1 MLTYIKITNFA
12 LIENAELEFG
22 RGFNV
27 VTGESGAGKSILM
40 GAVELLLGGR
50 VDKNIIRSGCDR
62 CTVTGSVNIPAEL
75 HSAVAEKL
83 DEAGIPLDSNDTEL
97 QFRRVITAGS
107 VRNFLNDTPV
117 SAKLLSDI
125 GGMLIDLHGANEQI
139 SLLIPARQLELL
151 DRFAGNDGLRQE
163 CAAIYRRLEDL
174 HNEQLEFEKEL
185 PDAAEV
191 SRLEL
196 ILEDI
201 NQVNPAPGEDED
213 ITAKFNLAS
222 NSRQVLE
229 NSGMMIEALT
239 DGENSLADQ
248 LGTIYRKLLEL
259 SKSDEKSIA
268 PMLELCDSIQESVS
282 TLSADISAMAD
293 KVDLDAEALAAL
305 ESRLSSLYTLKR
317 RYGPT
322 LEQVLE
328 QKADA
333 ENRIRLHKE
342 SQARREAFA
351 AQKKE
356 LQTQLVNKAKELSA
370 CRQEKARELTKQVQE
385 KARTIGLEK
394 CTVSA
399 AFDSIQP
406 GANGCDH
413 MEFYF
418 SANAGEDPMPLRR
431 IASSGELSRLM
442 LALKTVLADADAVP
456 VVVFDEID
464 ANIGG
469 ETATRVGRELHALG
483 QKRQVLC
490 ISHQALVAAQ
500 ADSHFCVEKYSDA
513 ERTTSHSRLLTPA
526 ERPAEL
532 GRMLGGGDS
541 ALTHAKAILK
551 DVMQQAEK

>member
-50 VDKNIIRSGCDR
+50 VDKNIIRSGSDR
-62 CTVTGSVNIPAEL
+62 CTVSGSVAIPAEL
-75 HSAVAEKL
+75 QQEIAGKL
-83 DEAGIPLDSNDTEL
+83 EESGIPCENGAEL
-97 QFRRVITAGS
+97 QLRRVITANS

-117 SAKLLSDI
+117 SAKLLGDI

-139 SLLIPARQLELL
+139 SLLVPARQLELL
-151 DRFAGNDGLRQE
+151 DRFAGNAELRQA
-163 CAAIYRRLEDL
+163 CAAVHSRLESL
-174 HNEQLEFEKEL
+174 RAERELFEKDL
-185 PDAAEV
+185 PDSAEV

-201 NQVNPAPGEDED
+201 NAVNPAPGEDGE

-229 NSGMMIEALT
+229 SSGMMINALT
-239 DGENSLADQ
+239 DGENTVADQ
-248 LGTIYRKLLEL
+248 MGSIYRKLLEL
-259 SKSDEKSIA
+259 SKSDEKSIS
-268 PMLELCDSIQESVS
+268 PLLELCDTIQESIS
-282 TLSADISAMAD
+282 TLSENISAMAD

-322 LEQVLE
+322 LEQVLT
-328 QKADA
+328 QKEAA
-333 ENRIRLHKE
+333 KNRLALHKE
-342 SQARREAFA
+342 SKARREAFA
-351 AQKKE
+351 
-356 LQTQLVNKAKELSA
+356 
-370 CRQEKARELTKQVQE
+370 RQEKELLEELKDKAKTLSVCRQDKAKLLAAQVQE
-385 KARTIGLEK
+385 KAQTVGLAKSTI
-394 CTVSA
+394 TVR
-399 AFDSIQP
+399 FEEITP
-406 GANGCDH
+406 GANGCDR

-418 SANAGEDPMPLRR
+418 SANAGEEPMPLRR

-442 LALKTVLADADAVP
+442 LALKAVLADADSVP

-469 ETATRVGRELHALG
+469 ETAAQVGRELRALG
-483 QKRQVLC
+483 EKRQILC

-500 ADSHFCVEKYSDA
+500 AQSHFCVEKSTEGDRTYS
-513 ERTTSHSRLLTPA
+513 RSRLLGKE
-526 ERPAEL
+526 ERTAEL
-532 GRMLGGGDS
+532 GRMLGGGTS
-541 ALTHAKAILK
+541 ALAHAKAILR
-551 DVMQQAEK
+551 ENS

>member
-1 MLTYIKITNFA
+1 
-12 LIENAELEFG
+12 
-22 RGFNV
+22 
-27 VTGESGAGKSILM
+27 
-40 GAVELLLGGR
+40 
-50 VDKNIIRSGCDR
+50 
-62 CTVTGSVNIPAEL
+62 
-75 HSAVAEKL
+75 
-83 DEAGIPLDSNDTEL
+83 
-97 QFRRVITAGS
+97 
-107 VRNFLNDTPV
+107 
-117 SAKLLSDI
+117 
-125 GGMLIDLHGANEQI
+125 
-139 SLLIPARQLELL
+139 
-151 DRFAGNDGLRQE
+151 
-163 CAAIYRRLEDL
+163 LEDL

-201 NQVNPAPGEDED
+201 DQVDPAPGEDEE

-229 NSGMMIEALT
+229 NSGIMINALT

-342 SQARREAFA
+342 SQARRDAFA
-351 AQKKE
+351 AQEKE
-356 LQTQLVNKAKELSA
+356 LQAQLVSKAKELSA
-370 CRQEKARELTKQVQE
+370 CRQAKAKELTKQVQE

-399 AFDSIQP
+399 AFSPIQP

-413 MEFYF
+413 LEFYF
-418 SANAGEDPMPLRR
+418 SANAGEEPMPLRR

-469 ETATRVGRELHALG
+469 ETATRVGRELRALG

-513 ERTTSHSRLLTPA
+513 ERTTSFSRLLTSV

-551 DVMQQAEK
+551 DLMQKAEK

>member
-22 RGFNV
+22 KGFNV

-62 CTVTGSVNIPAEL
+62 CTVCGSVAVPPVLAAEL
-75 HSAVAEKL
+75 AGKLEESDIPCEK
-83 DEAGIPLDSNDTEL
+83 GSEL
-97 QFRRVITAGS
+97 QFRRVITANS

-125 GGMLIDLHGANEQI
+125 GSLLIDLHGANEQI
-139 SLLIPARQLELL
+139 SLLVPARQLELL
-151 DRFAGNDGLRQE
+151 DRFADNSELRLA
-163 CAAIYRRLEDL
+163 CADIFR
-174 HNEQLEFEKEL
+174 QLEVLRAEREAFEKDL
-185 PDAAEV
+185 PDADEV

-201 NQVNPAPGEDED
+201 NAVNPAPGEDEE

-229 NSGMMIEALT
+229 SSGMMINALT
-239 DGENSLADQ
+239 DGENTIADQ
-248 LGTIYRKLLEL
+248 LGSVYRKLLEL
-259 SKSDEKSIA
+259 SKSDEKSIS
-268 PMLELCDSIQESVS
+268 PLLELCDSIQESVS
-282 TLSADISAMAD
+282 TLSENISVMAD
-293 KVDLDAEALAAL
+293 KVDLDAEELAAL

-322 LEQVLE
+322 LEQVLA

-333 ENRIRLHKE
+333 ENRLRLHKE
-342 SQARREAFA
+342 SQKCREEFDR
-351 AQKKE
+351 KEKE
-356 LQTQLVNKAKELSA
+356 LQDRLKAKAQELSA
-370 CRQEKARELTKQVQE
+370 VRRKKAEELTALARQ
-385 KARTIGLEK
+385 KAHTVGLEK
-394 CTVSA
+394 STINA
-399 AFDSIQP
+399 QFETIPP
-406 GANGCDH
+406 GANGCDR

-418 SANAGEDPMPLRR
+418 SANAGEEPMPLRR

-469 ETATRVGRELHALG
+469 ETAARVGRELRALG
-483 QKRQVLC
+483 KKRQILC

-500 ADSHFCVEKYSDA
+500 AESHFCVEKHTQGD
-513 ERTTSHSRLLTPA
+513 RTFSNSRLLEKE
-526 ERPAEL
+526 ERTAEL
-532 GRMLGGGDS
+532 GRMLGGGPS
-541 ALTHAKAILK
+541 ALAHAKAILR
-551 DVMQQAEK
+551 DVSK